1 MGMQPF
7 SPIDKKKQICEGRVS
22 SLSNKDN
29 RTIKVNEGQKL
40 SEVTRTSTPR
50 NNKLFG
56 DCRIELSPIQ
66 NAMPSTKVLP
76 CFSEHADS
84 REKYSASKINGQ
96 SEDSDYEDN
105 IPLKVLRE
113 QKNATTSQVTSR
125 NNCNDSTSDDDIP
138 LKIVQEGLNIM
149 SDKSPISGRTRIMKG
164 HDFTSRYDWVKL
176 NKRFIQCSTW
186 DGLKA
191 IVEKEMDKLPSL
203 PDCLIGDI
211 GVDGDQV
218 DIAAKKEFQVTCAK
232 GLMCTIPY
240 ALSQMEIAF
249 VGLSAG

>member
-1 MGMQPF
+1 M
-7 SPIDKKKQICEGRVS
+7 IKKKQICEGRVS

-29 RTIKVNEGQKL
+29 RTIKVNEGQKM

-113 QKNATTSQVTSR
+113 QKNATTCQVTSR
-125 NNCNDSTSDDDIP
+125 NNCNDSTFDDSDYRDDIP

-164 HDFTSRYDWVKL
+164 HDFTS
-176 NKRFIQCSTW
+176 
-186 DGLKA
+186 
-191 IVEKEMDKLPSL
+191 
-203 PDCLIGDI
+203 
-211 GVDGDQV
+211 
-218 DIAAKKEFQVTCAK
+218 
-232 GLMCTIPY
+232 
-240 ALSQMEIAF
+240 
-249 VGLSAG
+249 